1 MYSRQRRR
9 REKRLVQ
16 LKQTLSL
23 FMVGLMSLLSV
34 KLFNQGLRPRLAVAD
49 TQTAA
54 EKTMPPL
61 EVEPLADVVSELELS
76 PPSGE
81 DVSVAQQVT
90 EPSQELPVAPTVQQE
105 TVVLAS
111 YQPVVQAAPVAVTP
125 ASYPTVLAN
134 GNTAGSVGTQAAA
147 RMAAATG
154 VPQATW
160 EYIIARESNG
170 DPTVANP
177 SGAAGLFQTI
187 PGWGSTATVEDQIN
201 TAIHVYNNQG
211 LAAWGMQ

>member
-16 LKQTLSL
+16 LKQAFSL
-23 FMVGLMSLLSV
+23 FMVGLMSLLFV
-34 KLFNQGLRPRLAVAD
+34 KLFNNGLRPRLAVAD
-49 TQTAA
+49 TQTTT
-54 EKTMPPL
+54 EKNMPPL
-61 EVEPLADVVSELELS
+61 VVEPLADVLSEPEVNLTLEEPVSEEKALE
-76 PPSGE
+76 P
-81 DVSVAQQVT
+81 AQQR
-90 EPSQELPVAPTVQQE
+90 PAVQQE

-111 YQPVVQAAPVAVTP
+111 HQPVAQAAPVAAAPV
-125 ASYPTVLAN
+125 SYPAVLAN
-134 GNTAGSVGTQAAA
+134 GNTAGNVGTQAAA

-154 VPQATW
+154 VPQETW